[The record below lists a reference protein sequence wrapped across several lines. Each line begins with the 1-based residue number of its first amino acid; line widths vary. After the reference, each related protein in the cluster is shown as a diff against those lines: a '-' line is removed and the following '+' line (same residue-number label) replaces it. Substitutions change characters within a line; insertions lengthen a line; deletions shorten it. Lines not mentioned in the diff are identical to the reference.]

1 MGLSDA
7 SGADIYDAATGE
19 KINERRL
26 FAHVLYSENDLFAK
40 TGSGQTSEKLKRE
53 CRFLAVRCTNGAL
66 IRSAKPTTISYRLS
80 EEFFSISFV
89 SLPIAKLCARHNHAF
104 PMNPQK

>member
-19 KINERRL
+19 KINKRRL

-40 TGSGQTSEKLKRE
+40 TGSGQT
-53 CRFLAVRCTNGAL
+53 
-66 IRSAKPTTISYRLS
+66 
-80 EEFFSISFV
+80 
-89 SLPIAKLCARHNHAF
+89 
-104 PMNPQK
+104 